1 MMTVT
6 KKPKPHPIA
15 HIRSRRLSRTI
26 LAEYSGD
33 ENINSEVIRS
43 IIAVTASHKL
53 ISDIDKGKIMF
64 SLTGN

>member
-1 MMTVT
+1 MRISTVT

-15 HIRSRRLSRTI
+15 LIRKRRLSRTI

-33 ENINSEVIRS
+33 EYSNSEAIRS

-53 ISDIDKGKIMF
+53 ISDIDNGKIID
-64 SLTGN
+64 